1 MISQN
6 RLKEVMQYDANSGV
20 FTRKSDGKRQSRIW
34 KPRNRNLSYGIL
46 SIDGKQYY
54 AHRMAWLYVHGTL
67 PSCEID
73 HISGD
78 GTDNRIANLRIATR
92 GQNATNALAQK
103 SSKTK
108 LRGVFMHKPSGRYR
122 AQICKNLKTKSLGY
136 FDSKEAAH
144 AAYLA
149 AARQIH
155 GEFVRQ

>member
-1 MISQN
+1 MISQK
-6 RLKEVMQYDANSGV
+6 RLKEVMQYDADTGV
-20 FTRKSDGKRQSRIW
+20 FTRKSDGKRQARLW
-34 KPRNRNLSYGIL
+34 TPPNRKLSYGVL

-54 AHRMAWLYVHGTL
+54 SHRMAWLYTHGEL

-73 HISGD
+73 HINGD
-78 GTDNRIANLRIATR
+78 GADNRIANLRVATR

-108 LRGVFMHKPSGRYR
+108 LRGVFLHKPSGRYR

-136 FDSKEAAH
+136 FETKEAAH
-144 AAYLA
+144 QAYLT